1 MPRTQTDGQPNKEA
15 VQMSHVAIRPE
26 ALEAL
31 STMAT
36 EQSVSA
42 EAFLHA
48 LLNYAY
54 SRYQRPGSW
63 ESDIPFDFSHYDDR
77 NPDTHADRWF

>member
-1 MPRTQTDGQPNKEA
+1 
-15 VQMSHVAIRPE
+15 MSHVAIRPE